1 MKHNKN
7 ADSFLFLLLFTMK
20 QREKILKKHWKKYC
34 KTLFV
39 SAGAQKSDNQRVMG
53 TLYHNI
59 YQNQKI
65 DFQ

>member
-7 ADSFLFLLLFTMK
+7 ADSFLFLLLFTMN
-20 QREKILKKHWKKYC
+20 QREKILKKHWKKCC

-39 SAGAQKSDNQRVMG
+39 SEGAQKSDKQPVIG
-53 TLYHNI
+53 SLYHNI